1 MDNNL
6 SKLASF
12 GLVFDNFDP
21 SKVQTEE
28 TINCV
33 FVVDVSPSVQDYE
46 DELNNGF
53 NEFVQRMQKSHVADR
68 LFVSTIEFNES
79 FKKKTGFQ
87 PIVNV
92 PHTTFKACGM
102 GTALYDAT
110 KEGLKNALDW
120 RKSLEDSGII
130 AKTLLFIITDGADNS
145 SRTDPSEVKTLIED
159 FLKIEKNA
167 FSFQSILFGVNLSF
181 RSTFEQ
187 AQKDMGI
194 QNLAVTG
201 QSADEIRKMINIIS
215 SSVSTTSNGQPLN
228 VQF

>member
-1 MDNNL
+1 MEQNL
-6 SKLASF
+6 ANLGSF

-21 SKVQTEE
+21 DKVQTEE

-33 FVVDVSPSVQDYE
+33 FVVDVSPSVRDYE

-68 LFVSTIEFNES
+68 LFVSTIEFNE
-79 FKKKTGFQ
+79 KCKNKTGFQ

-92 PHTTFKACGM
+92 PHTTFKSCGM

-120 RKSLEDSGII
+120 RKSLEDSGIST
-130 AKTLLFIITDGADNS
+130 KTLLFIITDGEDNS
-145 SRTDPSEVKTLIED
+145 SRTAPSEVKNLIED
-159 FLKIEKNA
+159 FLKNEKNA
-167 FSFQSILFGVNLSF
+167 FSFQSILFGVNLSLK
-181 RSTFEQ
+181 SSFEQ

-194 QNLAVTG
+194 QNLAITG

-215 SSVSTTSNGQPLN
+215 SSISTTSNGQPVN
-228 VQF
+228 ITF